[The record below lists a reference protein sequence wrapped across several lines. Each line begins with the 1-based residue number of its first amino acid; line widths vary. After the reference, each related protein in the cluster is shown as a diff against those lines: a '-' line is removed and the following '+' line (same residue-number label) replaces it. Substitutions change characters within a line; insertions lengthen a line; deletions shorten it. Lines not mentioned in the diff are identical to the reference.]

1 MIPVMKAEDDIN
13 TKNLENAPIGA
24 STDLPHD
31 RVTVER
37 FRDTFPRARWS
48 DRLKAWFVPG
58 RTAERRIN
66 RWLAKIEAE
75 QDHFAD
81 DKGRDAF
88 AFEPI
93 ESPYLEA
100 GPLALEI
107 RTPYSKSV
115 VNDIREIPFA
125 RWDPDRRLWTVP
137 YRALSE
143 LRQRWRAIESAAKRS
158 EPEVRKERMEALKGT
173 TEERASKARASERRR
188 NRYPIPGHDLPP
200 FESAISTHWGV
211 VFFNGSDGEFADG
224 QTINAFYFPNKDAE
238 GYIWAT
244 WRPGSLEEL
253 IATWPAKAPPMAAEL
268 KRGWWFPTIE
278 ELRVARRAARS
289 KLNASNRR
297 SEKRSAGG

>member
-1 MIPVMKAEDDIN
+1 MKAEDDIK

-31 RVTVER
+31 WVTVER
-37 FRDTFPRARWS
+37 FRETFPRARWS
-48 DRLKAWFVPG
+48 DRLTAWFVPG
-58 RTAERRIN
+58 RTAERRIS

-93 ESPYLEA
+93 ESPYLEV

-137 YRALSE
+137 YRAPSE

-158 EPEVRKERMEALKGT
+158 EPEARKERMEALKGT
-173 TEERASKARASERRR
+173 SEEKASKARASERRR
-188 NRYPIPGHDLPP
+188 KRYPTPVDGLPP
-200 FESAISTHWGV
+200 FESAISTRWGE
-211 VFFNGSDGEFADG
+211 VFFNGSDGEFADAK
-224 QTINAFYFPNKDAE
+224 TINAFFFPTKDA
-238 GYIWAT
+238 G
-244 WRPGSLEEL
+244 GFHL
-253 IATWPAKAPPMAAEL
+253 
-268 KRGWWFPTIE
+268 G
-278 ELRVARRAARS
+278 RVAPGVARGTDRGVAREGAAQGGRTQ
-289 KLNASNRR
+289 
-297 SEKRSAGG
+297 AGLVVSDD

>member
-1 MIPVMKAEDDIN
+1 MKVEN
-13 TKNLENAPIGA
+13 GNKTKNSENAAIGA

-37 FRDTFPRARWS
+37 FRETFPRARWS
-48 DRLKAWFVPG
+48 DGLKAWFVPG

-66 RWLAKIEAE
+66 RWFAKIEAE

-93 ESPYLEA
+93 RSPYLEA

-115 VNDIREIPFA
+115 INDIREIPFA

-143 LRQRWRAIESAAKRS
+143 LRQRWRAIESAAVHS
-158 EPEVRKERMEALKGT
+158 EPQARKERMEALKGT
-173 TEERASKARASERRR
+173 REEKASKARASERRR
-188 NRYPIPGHDLPP
+188 KRYPIPLGDMPP
-200 FESAISTHWGV
+200 FETAISTHWGV
-211 VFFNGSDGEFADG
+211 VVFNGSDGEFADV
-224 QTINAFYFPNKDAE
+224 QTINAFYFPAKDAD
-238 GYIWAT
+238 GNIWAR
-244 WRPGSLEEL
+244 WRRGSLEEL
-253 IATWPAKAPPMAAEL
+253 ISTWPAKAPPIAAEL
-268 KRGWWFPTIE
+268 SRGWWFPTIE

-289 KLNASNRR
+289 KLNANKRR
-297 SEKRSAGG
+297 SEKSNAGG

>member
-1 MIPVMKAEDDIN
+1 MMKVEDGTK
-13 TKNLENAPIGA
+13 TKNSDSAMIGA
-24 STDLPHD
+24 SADLPHD

-37 FRDTFPRARWS
+37 FRETFPRARWS

-75 QDHFAD
+75 HDHFAD
-81 DKGRDAF
+81 EKGRDAF

-93 ESPYLEA
+93 DSPYLLA

-115 VNDIREIPFA
+115 INDIREIPFA

-143 LRQRWRAIESAAKRS
+143 LRQRWRAIESAAKHS
-158 EPEVRKERMEALKGT
+158 EPQARKERMAGLKGT
-173 TEERASKARASERRR
+173 REEKASRARASERRR
-188 NRYPIPGHDLPP
+188 KRYPTPVDDMPP

-211 VFFNGSDGEFADG
+211 VFFTSSDGEFADV
-224 QTINAFYFPNKDAE
+224 QTMNAFYFPAKDAD
-238 GYIWAT
+238 GYIWAM
-244 WRPGSLEEL
+244 WRPGSMEEL
-253 IATWPAKAPPMAAEL
+253 ITTWPAKEPPIAAEL

-289 KLNASNRR
+289 KLNAYTRK
-297 SEKRSAGG
+297 SEKSNAGG